1 MAEIEIEVD
10 GLPVLVDAEE
20 YEADSEYVIRKVRE
34 GRRAVQLDVDEV
46 DELPKA
52 PTFNEV
58 MGE

>member
-1 MAEIEIEVD
+1 MAEIQIDVD

-20 YEADSEYVIRKVRE
+20 YETDSEYVIRKVRE